1 MKQQYRSANK
11 KVVTEKSAKS
21 GNINKSVEIPTDC
34 QHLLRAETNFEN
46 KDISTSILKSIDDTI
61 DKRYFEKSDFVF
73 DEIKIAKFAKNDKSI
88 FITNLEAKGSIK
100 KTQLYLNGD
109 YFLGKSKLKIDAE
122 CVAYYGSN
130 WWKSKSLEDL
140 VNHEI
145 MHARINYYNSYE
157 KVERLY

>member
-1 MKQQYRSANK
+1 M
-11 KVVTEKSAKS
+11 
-21 GNINKSVEIPTDC
+21 
-34 QHLLRAETNFEN
+34 
-46 KDISTSILKSIDDTI
+46 
-61 DKRYFEKSDFVF
+61 
-73 DEIKIAKFAKNDKSI
+73 
-88 FITNLEAKGSIK
+88 EAKGSIK

-109 YFLGKSKLKIDAE
+109 YFLGKSKHKIDAE